1 MLDVTNSELPFD
13 YSRIQSPLANI
24 LQITMSEAM
33 VQKEMNDTII
43 QTANNL
49 TVCNYSV
56 LQSTE
61 DQDSTMEV
69 NETNI
74 IEMERSQIPNRTFDF
89 IETTTCTRSQIVENI
104 IENSS
109 MTESKKDVNF
119 TMTLNQLTNRTIGNL
134 TEPLNL
140 IHDSQLT
147 FKEDTQLIEKQHE
160 LSQTKLENEE
170 IHVVTGNKTY
180 DVVEKE
186 NFETM
191 APAPK
196 EITNPETPI
205 VCVPAVKP
213 RSFISESV
221 KVPEPPRRA
230 QKESLNVSA
239 NLSMSNLHHNYN
251 NHNVTVDLSSISLL
265 EIAKA
270 KMFSDN
276 GFSLDNVN
284 VVELIDDLKNE
295 LVKIKN
301 QDAKVKEAHRRCR
314 QELDQIQARI
324 DQKTIRH
331 NELKAKLQEK
341 RDASNKFE
349 MNLYTNKDLI
359 KFGTFKDSDL
369 ENAQNGNFRMIKY
382 NKKIFYLFTGLFLRA

>member
-1 MLDVTNSELPFD
+1 
-13 YSRIQSPLANI
+13 
-24 LQITMSEAM
+24 MSEAM

-43 QTANNL
+43 QTTNNL
-49 TVCNYSV
+49 TVSNYSV

-109 MTESKKDVNF
+109 MKDANF

-147 FKEDTQLIEKQHE
+147 FKEDTQLIEHE
-160 LSQTKLENEE
+160 LSQTKLKLKNEE
-170 IHVVTGNKTY
+170 IHVVTGNKTH

-196 EITNPETPI
+196 QITNPETPI

-221 KVPEPPRRA
+221 KVAEAPRKA
-230 QKESLNVSA
+230 TKESLNVSANA

-251 NHNVTVDLSSISLL
+251 NHNATVDLSSISLL

-270 KMFSDN
+270 KMFSDS

-284 VVELIDDLKNE
+284 VAELIDDLKNE

-301 QDAKVKEAHRRCR
+301 HDAKVKEAHKRCR
-314 QELDQIQARI
+314 QELDHIQARI

-331 NELKAKLQEK
+331 NEWKAKLQEK
-341 RDASNKFE
+341 RDVSNKFE
-349 MNLYTNKDLI
+349 MSLYTNKDLI

-369 ENAQNGNFRMIKY
+369 DNAQNGNFRMII
-382 NKKIFYLFTGLFLRA
+382 KKIFYLFTGLFLRA